1 MITAAILLFFAG
13 VVYLSAK
20 KDREKE
26 FYSLLKKEAV
36 TKVNLFLNAGVD
48 TETLQNI
55 YRNNRKTINEVEV
68 AVYDP
73 GFHLLYHDAVDIDV
87 VKESRQLMEN
97 IMRKKEVA
105 FFQDKWQVVGLRYEI
120 GGKTYIVTAAAFD
133 QYGYT
138 KLENLL
144 RNSLLIFTISL
155 LFIVL
160 FAMFFTNKAL
170 NPVKEMIRKAQLI
183 SASNLDLRIVTLSK
197 GDELAELAETF
208 NDMLRRLEKSFESQ
222 KSFVSSISHELRTP
236 LSAMIVELELALS
249 TTELNR
255 QEYRKAIGNALSDT
269 QKLVRLS
276 NSLLDL
282 AKASYDPSEI
292 TFKTIRLDE
301 VLLDATRQVQ
311 QTRKDYKIE
320 LSFKYIPD
328 TEKDI
333 QVYGNEY
340 LLKVAF
346 VNLIENACKFSPD
359 HTAYITID
367 FDEKYIHLIF
377 QDNGIGIA
385 EQELPHI
392 FTTFYRGA
400 NQSFTA
406 GHGIG
411 LPLTKKI
418 IDLHHAE
425 IQIVSVLEKGTSVKV
440 IIPKGA

>member
-13 VVYLSAK
+13 VIYLSAK

-36 TKVNLFLNAGVD
+36 TKVNLFLNAKVNAQ
-48 TETLQNI
+48 TLQSI

-68 AVYDP
+68 AIYDP
-73 GFHLLYHDAVDIDV
+73 TFRLLYHDAVDIDF

-97 IMRKKEVA
+97 IMRNKEVA

-144 RNSLLIFTISL
+144 RNSLFIFIISL

-160 FAMFFTNKAL
+160 FALFFTNKAL

-222 KSFVSSISHELRTP
+222 KSFVSNISHELRTP

-249 TTELNR
+249 HTALDR
-255 QEYRKAIGNALSDT
+255 KEYRKAIGNALNDT

-301 VLLDATRQVQ
+301 ILLDATRQVQ

-320 LSFKYIPD
+320 LSFKNVPD
-328 TEKDI
+328 TEEDI
-333 QVYGNEY
+333 LVYGNEY

-346 VNLIENACKFSPD
+346 INLIENACKFSPD
-359 HTAYITID
+359 QTGYITID

-385 EQELPHI
+385 EEELPHI
-392 FTTFYRGA
+392 FTAFYRGA

-425 IQIVSVLEKGTSVKV
+425 IKIVSVLEKGTSVKV
-440 IIPKGA
+440 IIPKVL